1 MSKLQSKTSNAEIR
15 DIQVSNLVAASNI
28 RFESDRKNIDEM
40 KASLLSSGQL
50 QNICAAPN
58 ASGEIAVFAGATRLQ
73 AAAELVEEGKLPAD
87 FTLRTLVFDGV
98 DPDSADAIAIAMTEN
113 MVRSEMDYI
122 DECSAMEK
130 LAAAKRTEQE
140 IAAIFGYRPKTV
152 AERLLIAKLI
162 PEAHAMVRNKTRD
175 LAWARAL
182 TLADASFQKQVVQDI
197 ESNPSAWANGEDIR
211 KFLLQSTIPADH
223 ALFDIAEYSG
233 EIVKDMFEGDK
244 LSDIDQFWSLQNKA
258 IEDLQLEVEAEG
270 YKEVLVTREPFQS
283 WKYDECDSPAE
294 SLAFIEVM
302 PNGKVQVI
310 RGVVSIES
318 TDDAIKSM
326 DEIGTQSAA
335 TDDIASQEVRPTP
348 SICEYAAAHRS
359 AMVQAE
365 MANDFRSAME
375 YTVLAMLGHR
385 NTSFGAQAYS
395 YPGKSEIHIG
405 RAFQVMNDVSEA
417 VFEEV
422 AVNAPTPERRD
433 VEIVAMVR
441 SMSESD
447 LQTLFTR
454 LVAQRIGQQK
464 HRAPDDAETSLL
476 NTFGKDIDIRSYWT
490 PDATFF
496 GLMAGSDLRRLAA
509 RLLPGASAT
518 RFASSAKK
526 DLVRALAN
534 NFQSARSGTM
544 PDATI
549 AATLNAWVP
558 GVMAFPAEI
567 MTEGDEAEVFDE
579 ADADLDDLLF
589 AEA

>member
-1 MSKLQSKTSNAEIR
+1 MSKLQSKTTSATIR
-15 DIQVSNLVAASNI
+15 DIPVRALTAASNI
-28 RFESDRKNIDEM
+28 RFEADRQNIEEM

-58 ASGEIAVFAGATRLQ
+58 AAGEMAVFAGATRLQ
-73 AAAELVEEGKLPAD
+73 AAAELVEEGALPVD
-87 FTLRTLVFDGV
+87 FSLRTLVFDGV

-182 TLADASFQKQVVQDI
+182 TLADATFQKQVIEDI
-197 ESNPSAWANGEDIR
+197 ASNPSAWAGGEDVR

-223 ALFDIAEYSG
+223 ALFDIADYSG
-233 EIVKDMFEGDK
+233 EIVQDMFEGDK
-244 LSDIDQFWSLQNKA
+244 LSDIEKFWALQNKA
-258 IEDLQLEVEAEG
+258 IEDLHLEIEAEG
-270 YKEVLVTREPFQS
+270 YMEVQVTREPFPS
-283 WKYDECDSPAE
+283 WKYDKSDNVAE

-310 RGVVSIES
+310 RGVVSIENPE
-318 TDDAIKSM
+318 DAIASL
-326 DEIGTQSAA
+326 DESETHGAMSE
-335 TDDIASQEVRPTP
+335 DIASQEVRPTP
-348 SICEYAAAHRS
+348 SICEYAAAQRS

-385 NTSFGAQAYS
+385 NTTFGAQAYS
-395 YPGKSEIHIG
+395 YPGKVETHIG
-405 RAFQVMNDVSEA
+405 RAFQTMIDVSEA
-417 VFEEV
+417 VFAET

-433 VEIVAMVR
+433 VEITAMVR
-441 SMSESD
+441 SMSEAD

-454 LVAQRIGQQK
+454 LVSQRVGQQK
-464 HRAPDDAETSLL
+464 FRAPDDADTSLM
-476 NTFGKDIDIRSYWT
+476 NTFGQDIDIRSYWT
-490 PDATFF
+490 PNETFF
-496 GLMAGSDLRRLAA
+496 GLMATSDLRRLAA

-518 RFASSAKK
+518 RFASSQKK
-526 DLVRALAN
+526 DLVRALSN
-534 NFQSARSGTM
+534 NFRDAQDGTLHN
-544 PDATI
+544 ATV
-549 AATLNAWVP
+549 AADLNAWVP

-567 MTEGDEAEVFDE
+567 MTQTDEAELFDD
-579 ADADLDDLLF
+579 ADAEIDDMLF